1 MMRLMV
7 MMMEEPRHRDPSTPQ
22 WSHRERQVPGVSSS
36 LEAMLAAPEV
46 NVENLCSRLVV
57 AMVMVVMVMV
67 MEAMLAAPEV
77 NVENLGSRLVI
88 MVTISDF

>member
-22 WSHRERQVPGVSSS
+22 WSHRERQVLGVSSS
-36 LEAMLAAPEV
+36 L
-46 NVENLCSRLVV
+46 
-57 AMVMVVMVMV
+57 
-67 MEAMLAAPEV
+67 EAMLAAPEV